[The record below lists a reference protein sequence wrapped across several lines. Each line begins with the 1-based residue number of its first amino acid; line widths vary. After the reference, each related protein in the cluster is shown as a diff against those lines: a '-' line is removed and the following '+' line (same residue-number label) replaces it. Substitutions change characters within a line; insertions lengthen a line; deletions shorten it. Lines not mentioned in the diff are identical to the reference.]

1 MDDILGTWLVQLTTM
16 PTDHTYF
23 FVWCWGYLS
32 LWLMLF
38 CLLDWDES
46 LTFFLLHRCRK
57 WEKSCLSLSQSL
69 ISYWVEYAVW
79 DYGVGISTCSWKI
92 DWLFWQHIFPFC
104 FLSEILQ
111 GTICCVGVVIGIIN
125 IPSLLNDLLP
135 SASNTSWEDLL
146 GSYFTGTRAPHLVGI
161 CVGRRTVWREAYICC
176 MNYLEGITFSILIS
190 LYLLSVWFHNG
201 TRHLD
206 MFSASCMSQRLFSVI
221 FYIFVLKKH
230 VTSVW
235 PEIRKPKVLRGSL
248 KTGCGEGASSSGL
261 LSALFP
267 APRSKV
273 PGYHLTSFV
282 ISPRHGLF
290 QHWCTNHRG
299 KDNNTVISKQVERE
313 DGSEHLERG
322 IFL

>member
-1 MDDILGTWLVQLTTM
+1 M

-32 LWLMLF
+32 LCLVLF

-46 LTFFLLHRCRK
+46 LTLFLLHRCRK
-57 WEKSCLSLSQSL
+57 WEKPCLSLSQSL
-69 ISYWVEYAVW
+69 ISDWVEYTVR
-79 DYGVGISTCSWKI
+79 DYWVGISTCSWKI
-92 DWLFWQHIFPFC
+92 DWLFWQHLFPFC

-125 IPSLLNDLLP
+125 MPSLLNDLLP

-176 MNYLEGITFSILIS
+176 MNYLEGISFSILIS

-206 MFSASCMSQRLFSVI
+206 MFSASCMSQILFSVI
-221 FYIFVLKKH
+221 FTSLFWKTHDFCVTRNKKAK
-230 VTSVW
+230 SSERE
-235 PEIRKPKVLRGSL
+235 PEGRMGRGCFLLWAPLSLVPCPSL
-248 KTGCGEGASSSGL
+248 KGSGL
-261 LSALFP
+261 SSNITWHF
-267 APRSKV
+267 
-273 PGYHLTSFV
+273 T
-282 ISPRHGLF
+282 
-290 QHWCTNHRG
+290 
-299 KDNNTVISKQVERE
+299 
-313 DGSEHLERG
+313 
-322 IFL
+322 